1 MSKLSKDINKLVE
14 TLDSNNKKSGVEVP
28 SESGNRT
35 EEMLTIICGSL
46 AGLVYGDTGADDE
59 KLRQSLGKK
68 PMLFEELAKLNP
80 QSIVSALETAID
92 TVTTDLQ
99 KLSVNISN
107 DTLAATQSVVNNMS
121 DSTKCVTDTI
131 TSSNSTLNST
141 FIDGYT
147 NLIDSINI
155 LDTNLNN
162 VVSDLTSQL
171 IDITSSLSA
180 EINTLMGDINGN
192 MSAGVNGITAII
204 GCLGPKGA
212 IVAAVIEAVY
222 GLAQKF
228 NLEPVLEQY
237 NKLNETL
244 MSILSSVGQVLSSLS
259 SILMTVNSI
268 TPLLTVVS
276 SLLKVIC
283 TVVES
288 ILKPVELMV
297 NKINDLFDAI
307 INKLLKPIEIIQA
320 KLEETFSK
328 LEKSL
333 DGLLDAF
340 VKLLDS
346 GITEVL
352 DVLLNVITPLLEPI
366 SIALNSIVKSI
377 EKITGKVESISE
389 SAKASADVII
399 GIDNATEASGL
410 FNALQG
416 ISGEHVENI
425 NKLSTALDGLSKV
438 DLSNFK
444 NINDNTK
451 NINETVTNVNKVDKK
466 ELDNAMNTLNS
477 INSLVLTAGAILL
490 IGSILMKVI
499 DPKDLIIFSVTL
511 LTFVGGIIA
520 VGLLASKFMDK
531 SIEHIAELGKLV
543 FLCGVTLLLGSYLGR
558 NIEISDYIKFT
569 FALSLFIL
577 GTTMPILLFGKNQKE
592 VFANMGNFAKLLI
605 TASIVMLLGSLVINL
620 VPLASILKFTLTLS
634 LFIALTCLPFVMFSK
649 LNKDVS
655 KSANNFNALLITSSI
670 CMLLGAFI
678 IQYLD
683 IANVLLF
690 TGLLALFITGVSLP
704 LLIFSKLSDK
714 AGESIKGFT
723 GLVIASSIVML
734 LGALLVDLIGIDK
747 ILKFTGML
755 SLFIL
760 GTALPLLV
768 FAFLSKDIHKTFDSF
783 RNLIISC
790 SIVMFLGALLVDV
803 IGLRPILTFT
813 FALSLFILGTALP
826 FLLFA
831 AVDQIIT
838 KSAYRFIAV
847 IALTSIVMFLGALI
861 TKVISWGD
869 ILNYIGML
877 SLFVLGVS
885 LIFLRFLAIS
895 KHISKSALIFAGVV
909 AIISLTL
916 ALSAFLMKYI
926 SLVDLF
932 LFPFALALFMVLVT
946 TPLIM
951 LLSIAQPALLGAKE
965 LALIIAVSA
974 ATLLAGSFAMKY
986 INYAD
991 LLLFTAT
998 LSAFIFA
1005 ICHAYRIATKDLKQ
1019 NMTAA
1024 KQFGILIAISAGT
1037 LLVGGTIFTLWPE
1050 IIPGLAL
1057 FGTILAAFIMAVC
1070 YAYQIATKSIKKN
1083 FTTAKQFG
1091 ILVAISA
1098 ATLLAGGYLFM
1109 EFPDLP
1115 ANVALF
1121 GVVLAAFMLAMAG
1134 ILKILNKMQ
1143 GDIIK
1148 GVVAMGMLTVVT
1160 GMITLIMW
1168 GIGAICEK
1176 YGLLN
1181 ILAGVGIMALIVVA
1195 MGALTIG
1202 AGLILSGPQAAIFG
1216 LGIVAL
1222 GLLALTVGPSIL
1234 LMMAVVGRI
1243 CDYDTK
1249 DWLGKLFEAAK
1260 IVVALAAIATGLGLF
1275 MIPLGIPF
1283 ALGCAAITALG
1294 IMAIPLAMVMG
1305 LIAALS
1311 KYDAKSM
1318 LKMVGVIAATM
1329 VAFAGIATALGM
1341 ILIIPFV
1348 GKAFRK
1354 GLAVL
1359 PMLATVALLS
1369 GIALLSIA
1377 KAMQIMKSIGKF
1389 DASNIIHSLTQVLN
1403 IAPALAPFNWRF
1415 ANKVWAAESCIKPLT
1430 KMISELA
1437 KTIEEYANLKVA
1449 VYEGTKVVGY
1459 RQLTKKDFKSAGDNI
1474 ALILTTLIAAL
1485 DKCYE
1490 GREDFFNGGW
1500 FNDSP
1505 AIKVINVGK
1514 KLASMIG
1521 DMAEA
1526 VKDYANMMV
1535 PTQWDNEGKPI
1546 AYRQLSSKDFKNAA
1560 DNISYIM
1567 TTMIE
1572 GLNTCYNNNKEI
1584 FSGTGWLGLGDS
1596 PASKVIKTLG
1606 NLGNNIGDIT
1616 DSVIKIATG
1625 LVPISWNSEGKPT
1638 KFKQLKPADYI
1649 SAANTIAEILV
1660 TMIRGLDKAYSQNPE
1675 IFTGTG
1681 WLGWGDCKAK
1691 KVIKSVNGLGEL
1703 VGGLADGV
1711 IKFATG
1717 TIATEWDKDGKPIK
1731 YRALTAA
1738 DYNAAAATVAS
1749 VLLTTV
1755 NGVSNAYYSIPGS
1768 PSQIKE
1774 RIECFM
1780 ELGTLISNISKGV
1793 QSMATLQ
1800 FADQWDKDGKP
1811 IHFTK
1816 LSNGD
1821 IIMAGFNASMVLLTM
1836 ANAVAT
1842 AKKNID
1848 TIIPNADI
1856 KSVIE
1861 TMSSITSL
1869 IGKVAT
1875 SIGNFAALKIATKY
1889 NHKGD
1894 AIAYRQLS
1902 SEDIINCHINILL
1915 MIDTL
1920 IHAAEVANER
1930 AKKFVESNTLDS
1942 LLDVMNS
1949 ITDLLSKNAS
1959 LISIYGSGK
1968 AGLFDK
1974 DGKLLQTLNID
1985 YGKASANILLGF
1997 YTLLNAYDNINTYI
2011 KKNKVLYD
2019 PTELLNIMGNIIDI
2033 LQRSTKILSY
2043 FGSGLFPFVVDKDG
2057 NVTKVARV
2065 NFGKAH
2071 ANIKSTINTLVEAV
2085 LSAYDEHKDL
2095 FTGQD
2100 ETITTMFDTIMSVF
2114 DKFTPV
2120 SEIIGF
2126 ISKGFMP
2133 VRNGD
2138 KLMVVKLDLD
2148 GLNKNLYGV
2157 LSAVPT
2163 IINQLYENC
2172 PGFTLLSDNEM
2183 TKSILKTVDN
2193 IVKVT
2198 DAVCGAMP
2206 SITTIGKELTKM
2218 SNNFKRN
2225 DVEKSKL
2232 LIDAIFT
2239 LTLEVALLTEL
2250 ANNKN
2255 AKTLAED
2262 ESKVQNYLIYI
2273 SRVSGY
2279 LSYYTQ
2285 LIFNDLNSSKVIN
2298 SNKVG
2303 DVISNLNY
2311 AFWLS
2316 TLLGQERWITSTAG
2330 NKVNWHIGSSKSN
2343 IQYNDYHKNLLES
2356 SKNLINHICVASNSI
2371 ANDVKTAEMI
2381 DVTKASQII
2390 SNFNSLIKILELFG
2404 TEVYA
2409 ETVTKRNWFGF
2420 ITGAETVNRIKTYSL
2435 STEKI
2440 NLAANTANLLN
2451 IICSSNRKMS
2461 SIIDNSKL
2469 IDITKFEQLITTYN
2483 SVVKVLSNYLDN
2495 SSVLN
2500 IFNITKINAFKTVLD
2515 VYLECVE
2522 NIKKIQDINE
2532 DIDTGKIDGLKETIA
2547 KINESVES
2555 VSDPY
2560 YFGEQQKTLSK
2571 YVHSI
2576 NSINVNKVN
2585 SLNKL
2590 LTSMNHLAYK
2600 MGNLD
2605 KFTKVL
2611 ADDVTQ
2617 VLNKLAAEMK
2627 NAKYTI
2633 EEAQRLQNMREQSIK
2648 NSIQEIRKLMNEPMT
2663 VEIYQSSN
2671 GNTNTD
2677 IPTYTP
2683 DGPAPK
2689 LPGGG
2694 KGVNPDES
2702 SGGYNDPSITVGGD
2716 DVGQDLTVKTA
2727 PRSNVN
2733 KEFNTPNYTQ
2743 SDVNKM
2749 IIMGI
2754 EQAFKTGVKIN
2765 KTGNVVTVNGSK
2777 V

>member
-1 MSKLSKDINKLVE
+1 MGNTLSENVNKLVE
-14 TLDSNNKKSGVEVP
+14 TVDSNNKKSGTKVP

-46 AGLVYGDTGADDE
+46 AGLIYGDTGADDE
-59 KLRQSLGKK
+59 KLKQSLGKK
-68 PMLFEELAKLNP
+68 PVLFEELAKLRPDNII
-80 QSIVSALETAID
+80 SKLE
-92 TVTTDLQ
+92 VL
-99 KLSVNISN
+99 
-107 DTLAATQSVVNNMS
+107 
-121 DSTKCVTDTI
+121 DTI
-131 TSSNSTLNST
+131 NTNIDKIIDKTPELLLKSTET
-141 FIDGYT
+141 
-147 NLIDSINI
+147 
-155 LDTNLNN
+155 
-162 VVSDLTSQL
+162 
-171 IDITSSLSA
+171 
-180 EINTLMGDINGN
+180 
-192 MSAGVNGITAII
+192 
-204 GCLGPKGA
+204 
-212 IVAAVIEAVY
+212 IV
-222 GLAQKF
+222 
-228 NLEPVLEQY
+228 
-237 NKLNETL
+237 NKLNDCTEAICNKVSNVDIIEALTNNDSDNAASEL
-244 MSILSSVGQVLSSLS
+244 VISLNNTQDTTKLVEALSQ
-259 SILMTVNSI
+259 
-268 TPLLTVVS
+268 
-276 SLLKVIC
+276 
-283 TVVES
+283 
-288 ILKPVELMV
+288 
-297 NKINDLFDAI
+297 INDETVKRLENLI
-307 INKLLKPIEIIQA
+307 I
-320 KLEETFSK
+320 
-328 LEKSL
+328 
-333 DGLLDAF
+333 
-340 VKLLDS
+340 
-346 GITEVL
+346 VL
-352 DVLLNVITPLLEPI
+352 
-366 SIALNSIVKSI
+366 
-377 EKITGKVESISE
+377 
-389 SAKASADVII
+389 
-399 GIDNATEASGL
+399 
-410 FNALQG
+410 
-416 ISGEHVENI
+416 
-425 NKLSTALDGLSKV
+425 NKLSEIKLDNLKELSK
-438 DLSNFK
+438 
-444 NINDNTK
+444 NTEHIK
-451 NINETVTNVNKVDKK
+451 ETVTNVNKVDKK
-466 ELDNAMNTLNS
+466 EINNAMNTLNS

-499 DPKDLIIFSVTL
+499 DPKDLIIFSATL
-511 LTFVGGIIA
+511 FTFVGGIIA
-520 VGLLASKFMDK
+520 IGILASKFMDK
-531 SIEHIAELGKLV
+531 SLEHIGELGKLV

-592 VFANMGNFAKLLI
+592 VFANMGNFSKLLI
-605 TASIVMLLGSLVINL
+605 TASIVMLLGALVVDL
-620 VPLASILKFTLTLS
+620 VPISSILKFTLTLS
-634 LFIALTCLPFVMFSK
+634 LFIALTCLPFLMFSK

-655 KSANNFNALLITSSI
+655 ESANNFNTLLITSSI

-678 IQYLD
+678 IKYLD
-683 IANVLLF
+683 ITNVLLF

-723 GLVIASSIVML
+723 GLVIASSIIML
-734 LGALLVDLIGIDK
+734 LGALVVDLIGIDK

-768 FAFLSKDIHKTFDSF
+768 FAFLNKDIHKTFDSF
-783 RNLIISC
+783 KNLVISC

-831 AVDQIIT
+831 TIEKIIT
-838 KSAYRFIAV
+838 KSAYHFIGV
-847 IALTSIVMFLGALI
+847 IALTSLVMFLGALI

-869 ILNYIGML
+869 ILSYIGML

-885 LIFLRFLAIS
+885 FIFLPFLMIS
-895 KHISKSALIFAGVV
+895 KDISKSVLIFAGVV

-916 ALSAFLMKYI
+916 AFSAFLMKYI

-932 LFPFALALFMVLVT
+932 LFPIALAVFMALVT
-946 TPLIM
+946 TPLIL
-951 LLSIAQPALLGAKE
+951 LLSIAKPTLLGAKE
-965 LALIIAVSA
+965 LALIISVSA
-974 ATLLAGSFAMKY
+974 ATLLIGSLVMKY
-986 INYAD
+986 ISYAD

-1134 ILKILNKMQ
+1134 ILKILNNMQ
-1143 GDIIK
+1143 GDLIK
-1148 GVVAMGMLTVVT
+1148 GVIAIGMLSAVT
-1160 GMITLIMW
+1160 GLLTLIMW
-1168 GIGAICEK
+1168 GIGAICKE

-1181 ILAGVGIMALIVVA
+1181 ILAGVGIMALIVLA
-1195 MGALTIG
+1195 MGALTMG
-1202 AGLILSGPQAAIFG
+1202 AGAILAGPQAAVFG

-1249 DWLGKLFEAAK
+1249 DWLDKLFEAAK

-1294 IMAIPLAMVMG
+1294 IMAIPLGIVMG

-1318 LKMVGVIAATM
+1318 LKMVDVISSTM
-1329 VAFAGIATALGM
+1329 VAFAGIATALGT
-1341 ILIIPFV
+1341 ILLIPFV

-1389 DASNIIHSLTQVLN
+1389 DASDIIHSLTQVLN
-1403 IAPALAPFNWRF
+1403 IAPALAPFNWKF
-1415 ANKVWAAESCIKPLT
+1415 ANKVWAASACIKPLT

-1449 VYEGTKVVGY
+1449 IYEGTKVVGY
-1459 RQLTKKDFKSAGDNI
+1459 RQLNKKDFKSAGDNI

-1505 AIKVINVGK
+1505 AIKVIKVGK
-1514 KLASMIG
+1514 KLAGMIG

-1535 PTQWDNEGKPI
+1535 PIQWNSEGKPI
-1546 AYRQLSSKDFKNAA
+1546 AYRQLNSKDFRSAA

-1572 GLNTCYNNNKEI
+1572 GLNTCYNNNQEI
-1584 FSGTGWLGLGDS
+1584 FSGTGFLGLGS
-1596 PASKVIKTLG
+1596 SSASKVIKTLG

-1625 LVPISWNSEGKPT
+1625 LVPISWNKEGKPT
-1638 KFKQLKPADYI
+1638 KFKQLTPADYTA
-1649 SAANTIAEILV
+1649 AANTISSILI
-1660 TMIRGLDKAYSQNPE
+1660 TMINGLDKAYNDYSE

-1681 WLGWGDCKAK
+1681 WFGWGDCKAK
-1691 KVIKSVNGLGEL
+1691 KVIESVNGLGEL

-1717 TIATEWDKDGKPIK
+1717 TIATDWDKDGKPK
-1731 YRALTAA
+1731 QYKVLTKS
-1738 DYNAAAATVAS
+1738 DYDAAAQTVAS

-1755 NGVSNAYYSIPGS
+1755 EGVSKAYYSIPGS
-1768 PSQIKE
+1768 PSEIKE
-1774 RIECFM
+1774 RIGCFM
-1780 ELGTLISNISKGV
+1780 ELGTLISNIAKGV
-1793 QSMATLQ
+1793 QSMAALQ
-1800 FADQWDKDGKP
+1800 FADDWDKDGKP
-1811 IHFTK
+1811 IHFTRLESK
-1816 LSNGD
+1816 D
-1821 IIMAGFNASMVLLTM
+1821 ITGAADNAMMVLFTM
-1836 ANAVAT
+1836 VRAVAL
-1842 AKKNID
+1842 AKNYID
-1848 TIIPNADI
+1848 VMMPNADI
-1856 KSVIE
+1856 KSVID
-1861 TMSSITSL
+1861 TMSSISSL

-1894 AIAYRQLS
+1894 AIAYRQLTP
-1902 SEDIINCHINILL
+1902 EDIINCHINILL

-1949 ITDLLSKNAS
+1949 ITDLLTKNAS
-1959 LISIYGSGK
+1959 LLSIYGSGK

-1974 DGKLLQTLNID
+1974 DGKLVKMLDIN
-1985 YGKASANILLGF
+1985 YAAASANMKLGF
-1997 YTLLNAYDNINTYI
+1997 NTILGTYESLNTYI

-2019 PTELLNIMGNIIDI
+2019 PTELLDIMGNIVN
-2033 LQRSTKILSY
+2033 LLEKSTKIVSY
-2043 FGSGLFPFVVDKDG
+2043 YGSGLFPFIFDKDG
-2057 NVTKVARV
+2057 NVQKVIRV
-2065 NFGKAH
+2065 NFVKAKT
-2071 ANIKSTINTLVEAV
+2071 NIKSILSTLVEAISEV
-2085 LSAYDEHKDL
+2085 YVKYKDI
-2095 FTGQD
+2095 FEGQD
-2100 ETITTMFDTIMSVF
+2100 ETIDTMFSSIMDIF

-2126 ISKGFMP
+2126 LSRGLMP
-2133 VRNGD
+2133 FRDGD
-2138 KLMVVKLDLD
+2138 KLMVVRLNIK
-2148 GLNKNLYGV
+2148 GLHTNLYGV
-2157 LSAVPT
+2157 LSAVPNV
-2163 IINQLYENC
+2163 IQHLFDNC
-2172 PGFTLLSDNEM
+2172 PGFTLLSDDAM
-2183 TKSILKTVDN
+2183 AKSILKTIDN

-2198 DAVCGAMP
+2198 DAVCGVMP
-2206 SITTIGKELTKM
+2206 SIKTIGEDLTKM

-2225 DVEKSKL
+2225 DIEKSKL

-2239 LTLEVALLTEL
+2239 LTLEVALLTDL
-2250 ANNKN
+2250 AKNKN
-2255 AKTLAED
+2255 ANALVND
-2262 ESKVQNYLIYI
+2262 EINIQNYLIYM
-2273 SRVSGY
+2273 SRISGY

-2285 LIFNDLNSSKVIN
+2285 LIFKDLNSSQIID

-2303 DVISNLNY
+2303 YVISNLNY

-2330 NKVNWHIGSSKSN
+2330 NKVNWYIGQSKLN
-2343 IQYNDYHKNLLES
+2343 IQYNDYHKNLLEL
-2356 SKNLINHICVASNSI
+2356 SKNLINHICAASNSI
-2371 ANDVKTAEMI
+2371 ANDVKTAEII
-2381 DVTKASQII
+2381 DVNKASQII

-2404 TEVYA
+2404 TEVYT

-2420 ITGAETVNRIKTYSL
+2420 ITGTETVNRIKTYSL

-2440 NLAANTANLLN
+2440 TLATNTANLLN
-2451 IICSSNRKMS
+2451 IICSSNQKMS
-2461 SIIDNSKL
+2461 SIIANSKI
-2469 IDITKFEQLITTYN
+2469 IDITKFNQLITTYN
-2483 SVVKVLSNYLDN
+2483 SVVKVLSEYLDN

-2500 IFNITKINAFKTVLD
+2500 IFNITKISAFKSVLD
-2515 VYLECVE
+2515 IYLACVE

-2532 DIDTGKIDGLKETIA
+2532 NIDSTKIDGLKETIST
-2547 KINESVES
+2547 INESVES

-2590 LTSMNHLAYK
+2590 LSSMNHLAYK

-2611 ADDVTQ
+2611 AEDIAG
-2617 VLNKLAAEMK
+2617 VLNKLSIEMN
-2627 NAKYTI
+2627 NAKSTI
-2633 EEAQRLQNMREQSIK
+2633 KEAQRLQGMREQSIK
-2648 NSIQEIRKLMNEPMT
+2648 NSIAQIKSLMETPMS
-2663 VEIYQSSN
+2663 VEIYQSSTGDTSTYN
-2671 GNTNTD
+2671 ENYNTDSTTPKSSDNTTKITGNT
-2677 IPTYTP
+2677 
-2683 DGPAPK
+2683 
-2689 LPGGG
+2689 
-2694 KGVNPDES
+2694 
-2702 SGGYNDPSITVGGD
+2702 GYNYEDNNGENDKTIDAGDIDVNQKLVPITTTRTNKD
-2716 DVGQDLTVKTA
+2716 NNQYA
-2727 PRSNVN
+2727 PD
-2733 KEFNTPNYTQ
+2733 YTQ
-2743 SDVNKM
+2743 TEVNKM
-2749 IIMGI
+2749 IIAGI
-2754 EQAFKTGVKIN
+2754 ERAFKTGVKIN
-2765 KTGNVVTVNGSK
+2765 KSGNVVTINGNK
-2777 V
+2777 L

>member
-68 PMLFEELAKLNP
+68 PLLFEELAKLRP
-80 QSIVSALETAID
+80 D
-92 TVTTDLQ
+92 
-99 KLSVNISN
+99 NI
-107 DTLAATQSVVNNMS
+107 
-121 DSTKCVTDTI
+121 I
-131 TSSNSTLNST
+131 
-141 FIDGYT
+141 
-147 NLIDSINI
+147 
-155 LDTNLNN
+155 
-162 VVSDLTSQL
+162 
-171 IDITSSLSA
+171 
-180 EINTLMGDINGN
+180 
-192 MSAGVNGITAII
+192 
-204 GCLGPKGA
+204 
-212 IVAAVIEAVY
+212 
-222 GLAQKF
+222 
-228 NLEPVLEQY
+228 
-237 NKLNETL
+237 
-244 MSILSSVGQVLSSLS
+244 
-259 SILMTVNSI
+259 
-268 TPLLTVVS
+268 
-276 SLLKVIC
+276 
-283 TVVES
+283 
-288 ILKPVELMV
+288 
-297 NKINDLFDAI
+297 
-307 INKLLKPIEIIQA
+307 
-320 KLEETFSK
+320 SK
-328 LEKSL
+328 LE
-333 DGLLDAF
+333 
-340 VKLLDS
+340 
-346 GITEVL
+346 VL
-352 DVLLNVITPLLEPI
+352 DTINTNID
-366 SIALNSIVKSI
+366 
-377 EKITGKVESISE
+377 KI
-389 SAKASADVII
+389 
-399 GIDNATEASGL
+399 IDNTPDLLLKSTETIVDKLHECTEAICDRVSNVDIIEAL
-410 FNALQG
+410 TNNKDNAASELT
-416 ISGEHVENI
+416 ISLNNTQDTTKLVEALSQINDETVKRLENLI
-425 NKLSTALDGLSKV
+425 IVLNKLSEIKLDNLKELSK
-438 DLSNFK
+438 
-444 NINDNTK
+444 NTEHVK
-451 NINETVTNVNKVDKK
+451 ETVTNVNKVDKK
-466 ELDNAMNTLNS
+466 EINNAMNTLNS

-499 DPKDLIIFSVTL
+499 DPKDLIIFSATL
-511 LTFVGGIIA
+511 LTFVSGIIV

-531 SIEHIAELGKLV
+531 SLEHIGELGKLV

-577 GTTMPILLFGKNQKE
+577 GTSAPLLLFGKNQKQ
-592 VFANMGNFAKLLI
+592 VFANMGNFSKLLI
-605 TASIVMLLGSLVINL
+605 TASVVMLLGALIINY
-620 VPLASILKFTLTLS
+620 VPLASILKFTAALTL
-634 LFIALTCLPFVMFSK
+634 FITLTSLPFLMFNK
-649 LNKDVS
+649 LSQDVS
-655 KSANNFNALLITSSI
+655 ESANNFNALIITSSI
-670 CMLLGAFI
+670 CMLLGGFI
-678 IQYLD
+678 IKYLNIGD
-683 IANVLLF
+683 ILLF
-690 TGLLALFITGVSLP
+690 TGLLALFILGTAFP
-704 LLIFSKLSDK
+704 LLVFSKLSDK
-714 AGESIKGFT
+714 VGESISAFT
-723 GLVIASSIVML
+723 GLIIASSIVML
-734 LGALLVDLIGIDK
+734 LGALLVDLIGIGK
-747 ILKFTGML
+747 ILRFTGML

-803 IGLRPILTFT
+803 IGLRAILTFT
-813 FALSLFILGTALP
+813 AALSLFILGTALP

-831 AVDQIIT
+831 VVEKIIT
-838 KSAYRFIAV
+838 KSAYHFIAV
-847 IALTSIVMFLGALI
+847 IALTSVIMFLGALI

-869 ILNYIGML
+869 ILSYIGML
-877 SLFVLGVS
+877 ALFVLGVS
-885 LIFLRFLAIS
+885 FIFLPFLAIS
-895 KHISKSALIFAGVV
+895 NFVSDSALKFAAVV

-916 ALSAFLMKYI
+916 AISAFLMKYI
-926 SLVDLF
+926 SLVDLL
-932 LFPFALALFMVLVT
+932 LFPFVLALFIGLVT
-946 TPLIM
+946 VPLLFFMTI
-951 LLSIAQPALLGAKE
+951 LQPAMAGATEFGILLG
-965 LALIIAVSA
+965 ISA
-974 ATLLAGSFAMKY
+974 ATLLAGSLIMKY

-1005 ICHAYRIATKDLKQ
+1005 ICYAYRIATKDLQQ

-1121 GVVLAAFMLAMAG
+1121 GVVLAVFMLAMAG

-1143 GDIIK
+1143 ADIIK

-1168 GIGAICEK
+1168 GIGAICKE

-1202 AGLILSGPQAAIFG
+1202 AGLILSGPQAAVFG

-1249 DWLGKLFEAAK
+1249 TWLGKLFEAAK

-1294 IMAIPLAMVMG
+1294 IMAIPLAIVMG

-1318 LKMVGVIAATM
+1318 LKMVGVIAAAM

-1389 DASNIIHSLTQVLN
+1389 DATDIIHSLTQVLN
-1403 IAPALAPFNWRF
+1403 IAPALAPFNWKF
-1415 ANKVWAAESCIKPLT
+1415 ANKVWAASACIKPLT
-1430 KMISELA
+1430 RMISELA

-1459 RQLTKKDFKSAGDNI
+1459 RQLNKKDFKSAGDNV
-1474 ALILTTLIAAL
+1474 ALILTTLINAL
-1485 DKCYE
+1485 DQCYE

-1505 AIKVINVGK
+1505 AIKVIKVGK
-1514 KLASMIG
+1514 KLGEMISVI
-1521 DMAEA
+1521 AES

-1535 PTQWDNEGKPI
+1535 PIQWDNEGKPI

-1572 GLNTCYNNNKEI
+1572 GLNTCYNSNQEI

-1606 NLGNNIGDIT
+1606 NLGSNIGDIT

-1638 KFKQLKPADYI
+1638 KFKQLKPADYTA
-1649 SAANTIAEILV
+1649 AANTISDILV

-1681 WLGWGDCKAK
+1681 WLGWGDCNAK
-1691 KVIKSVNGLGEL
+1691 KVIESVNGLGEL

-1738 DYNAAAATVAS
+1738 DYNAAATTVAS

-1861 TMSSITSL
+1861 TMTSISSL

-1930 AKKFVESNTLDS
+1930 AKRFVESNTLDS

-1974 DGKLLQTLNID
+1974 DGKLLQMLNID
-1985 YGKASANILLGF
+1985 YGKASFNMLLGF
-1997 YTLLNAYDNINTYI
+1997 NTLLGAYNNINTYI

-2019 PTELLNIMGNIIDI
+2019 PTELLDIIGNIVDL

-2057 NVTKVARV
+2057 NVTKVAKV
-2065 NFGKAH
+2065 NFAKAH
-2071 ANIKSTINTLVEAV
+2071 VNIKSTINTLVEAV
-2085 LSAYDEHKDL
+2085 LSAYNDHKDL

-2100 ETITTMFDTIMSVF
+2100 ETITTMFDTIMGVF
-2114 DKFTPV
+2114 EKFSPV
-2120 SEIIGF
+2120 SEMIGF
-2126 ISKGFMP
+2126 LSKGFMP

-2163 IINQLYENC
+2163 IINHLYENC
-2172 PGFTLLSDNEM
+2172 PGFTLLSDSQM

-2225 DVEKSKL
+2225 DIEKSKL

-2298 SNKVG
+2298 SNKVR
-2303 DVISNLNY
+2303 DIISNLNY

-2316 TLLGQERWITSTAG
+2316 TLLGQERWIVSHAG
-2330 NKVNWHIGSSKSN
+2330 NTVTWHIGSSKPN
-2343 IQYNDYHKNLLES
+2343 MQYSDYHKNLLES
-2356 SKNLINHICVASNSI
+2356 SKKLINHICNASNLI
-2371 ANDVKTAEMI
+2371 ANNIKEAKII
-2381 DVTKASQII
+2381 DVAKASEII

-2404 TEVYA
+2404 TEVYT
-2409 ETVTKRNWFGF
+2409 ETVTKRNWLGF
-2420 ITGAETVNRIKTYSL
+2420 ISGTETVNRIKTYSL

-2451 IICSSNRKMS
+2451 IICSSNQKMS
-2461 SIIDNSKL
+2461 SIIDNSKI
-2469 IDITKFEQLITTYN
+2469 IDISKFTQLITTYN

-2522 NIKKIQDINE
+2522 NIKKIQDITE

-2617 VLNKLAAEMK
+2617 VLNKLATEMK
-2627 NAKYTI
+2627 NAKHTI

-2648 NSIQEIRKLMNEPMT
+2648 NSIQEIRKLMDEPMT

-2671 GNTNTD
+2671 GNVST
-2677 IPTYTP
+2677 PTYNTP
-2683 DGPAPK
+2683 DGQTPTAPAP
-2689 LPGGG
+2689 GGN
-2694 KGVNPDES
+2694 GVTPDAS
-2702 SGGYNDPSITVGGD
+2702 SEGYNDPSITVGPD
-2716 DVGQDLTVKTA
+2716 DVGQDLTVKPA
-2727 PRSNVN
+2727 PRANIN
-2733 KEFNTPNYTQ
+2733 KEFNVPNYTQ
-2743 SDVNKM
+2743 SDVSKM
-2749 IIMGI
+2749 IIKGI

-2765 KTGNVVTVNGSK
+2765 KRGNEVTVNGSK